1 MDLRSNG
8 PHRSVFRSVR
18 SSRSTRAIDLRSN
31 GPHRLAFRPV
41 RSMPASARSNESILA
56 AHFESDGQRRSE
68 QFRRSDLKDESQP
81 LISNL
86 TTLCHPPGKPSGSPF
101 RKPARSTPP
110 SEALS
115 EDATCSR
122 VPNQRTFSRMSCEC
136 ATRPGAQAETL
147 SGRLSDH
154 PPSAFRTRHLSPSTP
169 GR

>member
-1 MDLRSNG
+1 MVHIAR
-8 PHRSVFRSVR
+8 PFRSVR
-18 SSRSTRAIDLRSN
+18 SY
-31 GPHRLAFRPV
+31 
-41 RSMPASARSNESILA
+41 PASARPSESNLA
-56 AHFESDGQRRSE
+56 AHFESDGQRRTE
-68 QFRRSDLKDESQP
+68 QFIRSDLKDESQP

-110 SEALS
+110 SGALS
-115 EDATCSR
+115 DDNTRPR
-122 VPNQRTFSRMSCEC
+122 VPNQRTFFRMSCEC